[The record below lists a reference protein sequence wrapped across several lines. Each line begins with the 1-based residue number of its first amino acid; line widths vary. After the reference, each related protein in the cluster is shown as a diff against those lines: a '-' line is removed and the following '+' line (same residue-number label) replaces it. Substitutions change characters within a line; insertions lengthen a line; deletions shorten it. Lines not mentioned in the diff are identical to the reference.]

1 MSEDE
6 LPPVPRAI
14 YLGSREILSPVD
26 LSDEE
31 IVSGQNQQQ
40 FETDIKNSSLHS
52 ENLSLESDLT
62 IVRKIVSLS
71 VVISLILT
79 AAYIGSV
86 LMEEGLISIRPSDSA
101 LSSQTKYQN
110 LIEYDNMTA
119 TGKGIR
125 VCIVDSG
132 IDVTHDDLAGMNLVG
147 WMDFVDGKSNP
158 YDDNGHGTSMAG
170 ILVADGWIEGMAP
183 DVELLV
189 AKALHGNGSGD
200 DSDVVAAIDWCVENG
215 AHIISLSLG
224 GAPGALPFFFQSRRD
239 SGDAANDAIDRGIF
253 VIAAAGNDGGD
264 DDDGDVAS
272 PASETAVIAVGG
284 VTSSGTI
291 WTGSSIGDNNG
302 RFWPLPILT
311 PRNDPHKK
319 PEVVAPAYR
328 VPVINNQGTWSLVD
342 GTSAATV
349 FVTGA
354 IALLLENN
362 PELAA
367 NGSQGSASTVN
378 DVKGYIVDSSKK
390 QDGQNGHDNHYGYGL
405 LQMDQLI
412 IAANQ

>member
-1 MSEDE
+1 MSQE
-6 LPPVPRAI
+6 LPPITPWGKVLEPI
-14 YLGSREILSPVD
+14 DI
-26 LSDEE
+26 SDEE
-31 IVSGQNQQQ
+31 IVSQQNQQQ
-40 FETDIKNSSLHS
+40 FEAVIRDSNMHS
-52 ENLSLESDLT
+52 DDQYLQKDLD
-62 IVRKIVSLS
+62 IVRKIVSFS
-71 VVISLILT
+71 VVITLLLT
-79 AAYIGSV
+79 VGYIGSV
-86 LMEEGLISIRPSDSA
+86 LMDEGIISIRPSDSA
-101 LSSQTKYQN
+101 LKSQTKYQN
-110 LIEYDNMTA
+110 LIEFDNMTG

-132 IDVTHDDLAGMNLVG
+132 IDKSHDDLEGINLVG
-147 WMDFVDGKSNP
+147 WMDFVNGNSKP
-158 YDDNGHGTSMAG
+158 YDDHGHGTSMAG
-170 ILVADGWIEGMAP
+170 ILVANGWIEGIAP
-183 DVELLV
+183 NVELLV
-189 AKALHGNGSGD
+189 AKALQSNGSGS
-200 DSDVVAAIDWCVENG
+200 DSDVVEAIDWCVENN

-224 GAPGALPFFFQSRRD
+224 GAPGALPFFLQSGRD
-239 SGDAANDAIDRGIF
+239 SGDAANDAIDKGIV
-253 VIAAAGNDGGD
+253 VIAAAGNDGQ

-291 WTGSSIGDNNG
+291 WSGSSVGDNNG

-319 PEVVAPAYR
+319 PEIVAPAYR

-367 NGSQGSASTVN
+367 NGSQGSASTIN
-378 DVKGYIVDSSKK
+378 NIKQYMMDSAKK
-390 QDGQNGHDNHYGYGL
+390 SEDQNNHDDHYGYGL
-405 LQMDQLI
+405 LQMDQLLV
-412 IAANQ
+412 AANQQQ

>member
-1 MSEDE
+1 
-6 LPPVPRAI
+6 
-14 YLGSREILSPVD
+14 LSPIE

-31 IVSGQNQQQ
+31 VVSDQNQHQ
-40 FETDIKNSSLHS
+40 FEAEIRDSNMFYDDQHLHK
-52 ENLSLESDLT
+52 DLAL
-62 IVRKIVSLS
+62 VRKIVSFA
-71 VVISLILT
+71 VVLT
-79 AAYIGSV
+79 LLLTVGYIGSV
-86 LMEEGLISIRPSDSA
+86 LMDEGIISIRPSDSA
-101 LSSQTKYQN
+101 LNSQTKYQN
-110 LIEYDNMTA
+110 LIEFDNMTA

-132 IDVTHDDLAGMNLVG
+132 IDRSHGDLEGINLVG
-147 WMDFVDGKSNP
+147 WMDFVNGKSNP
-158 YDDNGHGTSMAG
+158 YDDHGHGTSMAG

-183 DVELLV
+183 NVELLV
-189 AKALHGNGSGD
+189 AKALQSNGSGN
-200 DSDVVAAIDWCVENG
+200 DSDVVAAIDWCVENN

-224 GAPGALPFFFQSRRD
+224 GAPGALPFFLQSGRD
-239 SGDAANDAIDRGIF
+239 SGDAANDAIDKGIF
-253 VIAAAGNDGGD
+253 VIAAAGNDGT

-284 VTSSGTI
+284 VTSTGTI
-291 WTGSSIGDNNG
+291 WSGSSVGDNNG
-302 RFWPLPILT
+302 RILPLPILL

-319 PEVVAPAYR
+319 PEIVAPAHR

-378 DVKGYIVDSSKK
+378 DVKQYLMDSSKM
-390 QDGQNGHDNHYGYGL
+390 QDGQTGHDDHYGYGL